1 MQLSGVEEPKRRRK
15 LSSSG
20 MTSPASGDTA
30 IKEELV
36 RLREQVKHHDTLY
49 HAKGAPEIR
58 LVQGSD
64 HPHAQ
69 PTSGPMHHALC
80 RHSAPSGEG
89 PAKVPLFHAC
99 AVMPVTTQCGPV

>member
-69 PTSGPMHHALC
+69 PTSGAPCITL
-80 RHSAPSGEG
+80 SAVTQLRV
-89 PAKVPLFHAC
+89 AKVPLFHAC
-99 AVMPVTTQCGPV
+99 AAMPATTQCGPV